1 MQIGLFSFHT
11 EYTMAPDRLAREAEA
26 RGFESLWLPE
36 HTHIPVP
43 EDGGDVVQDPTGG
56 VLPVEYRH
64 MSDPFVGLAAAAAVT
79 TTLKLGTAICLI
91 NQHHPIVLAKQVST
105 LDRIS
110 RGRFVFGVG
119 AGWNKVEMA
128 HHGVEFDDRWPQLRE
143 RIEALR
149 TLWREERPGFD
160 GRFVKF
166 APSFQYPKP
175 VQQPH
180 PPIVL
185 GTLDT
190 PFGRAQVAKYGDGW
204 LPLTFSVKRT
214 KASIEDV
221 KARMRALGRNPDA
234 LQVSMFMLEDRERSL
249 DELRAAR
256 DTGVARAIVRLPV
269 ADDDAVLRRLDA
281 LAGAQRALAGE
292 G

>member
-11 EYTMAPDRLAREAEA
+11 EYTMAPDQLAREAEA

-43 EDGGDVVQDPTGG
+43 EDGGDVVLDPTGG

-110 RGRFVFGVG
+110 RGRFLFGVG

-128 HHGVEFDDRWPQLRE
+128 HHGVDFDDRWPQVRE

-190 PFGRAQVAKYGDGW
+190 PFGRAQVAKHGDGW

-214 KASIEDV
+214 KASIDDV
-221 KARMRALGRNPDA
+221 KARMRALGRDPDA
-234 LQVSMFMLEDRERSL
+234 LQVSMFMLEDRERTV

-281 LAGAQRALAGE
+281 LAAVQRALANG
-292 G
+292 

>member
-1 MQIGLFSFHT
+1 MRIGLFSFHT
-11 EYTMAPDRLAREAEA
+11 EYTMAPDRLAIEAEA

-43 EDGGDVVQDPTGG
+43 EDGGDVVRDPTGG

-79 TTLKLGTAICLI
+79 ERLLIGTAICLV

-110 RGRFVFGVG
+110 HGRFIFGVG
-119 AGWNKVEMA
+119 AGWNKVEMG
-128 HHGVEFDDRWPQLRE
+128 HHGIRFEDRWAQVRE
-143 RIEALR
+143 RVDAMR
-149 TLWREERPGFD
+149 TLWREPRPAYD
-160 GRFVKF
+160 GRFVQF

-204 LPLTFSVKRT
+204 LPLTFDVARTGASVD
-214 KASIEDV
+214 DV
-221 KARMRALGRNPDA
+221 KARMRTLGRDPDA
-234 LQVSMFMLEDRERSL
+234 LQVSLFMLEDRERPL
-249 DELRAAR
+249 AEFVRARA
-256 DTGVARAIVRLPV
+256 TGAARAIVRLPV

-281 LAGAQRALAGE
+281 LAKIAITLD
-292 G
+292 

>member
-11 EYTMAPDRLAREAEA
+11 EYTMAPDQLAREAEA

-43 EDGGDVVQDPTGG
+43 EDGGDVVLDPTGG

-128 HHGVEFDDRWPQLRE
+128 HHGVDFDDRWPQVRE

-190 PFGRAQVAKYGDGW
+190 PFGRAQVAKHGDGW

-214 KASIEDV
+214 KASIDDV
-221 KARMRALGRNPDA
+221 KARMRALGRDPDA
-234 LQVSMFMLEDRERSL
+234 LQVSMFMLEDRERTV

-281 LAGAQRALAGE
+281 LAAVQRALANG
-292 G
+292 

>member
-128 HHGVEFDDRWPQLRE
+128 HHGVDFDDRWAQVRE

-175 VQQPH
+175 LQQPH

-190 PFGRAQVAKYGDGW
+190 PFGRAQVAKHGDGW

-214 KASIEDV
+214 KASIDDV
-221 KARMRALGRNPDA
+221 KARMRALGRDPDA
-234 LQVSMFMLEDRERSL
+234 LQVSMFMLEDRERTV

-281 LAGAQRALAGE
+281 LADVQRALANG
-292 G
+292 

>member
-11 EYTMAPDRLAREAEA
+11 EYTMAPDQLAREAEA

-43 EDGGDVVQDPTGG
+43 EDGGDVVLDPTGG

-110 RGRFVFGVG
+110 RGRFLFGVG

-128 HHGVEFDDRWPQLRE
+128 HHGVDFDDRWSQVRE

-190 PFGRAQVAKYGDGW
+190 PFGRAQVAKHGDGW

-214 KASIEDV
+214 KASIDDV
-221 KARMRALGRNPDA
+221 KARMRALGRDPDA
-234 LQVSMFMLEDRERSL
+234 LQVSMFMLEDRERTV

-281 LAGAQRALAGE
+281 LAAVQRALANG
-292 G
+292 

>member
-11 EYTMAPDRLAREAEA
+11 EYTMAPDQLAREAEA

-43 EDGGDVVQDPTGG
+43 EDGGDVVLDPTGG

-110 RGRFVFGVG
+110 RGRFLFGVG

-128 HHGVEFDDRWPQLRE
+128 HHGVDFDDRWSQVRE

-190 PFGRAQVAKYGDGW
+190 PFGRAQVAKHGDGW

-214 KASIEDV
+214 KASIDDV
-221 KARMRALGRNPDA
+221 KARMRALGRDPDA
-234 LQVSMFMLEDRERSL
+234 LQVSMFMLEDRERTV

-281 LAGAQRALAGE
+281 LAAVQCALANG
-292 G
+292 